1 MKKVNR
7 RNKSYDVPSTGMDI
21 AGMSMKKVEKLF
33 LSLCLYYGTRRKTIL
48 KISKF
53 YRLLGGESF

>member
-1 MKKVNR
+1 
-7 RNKSYDVPSTGMDI
+7 MDI